1 VAAAPLAERIGAADR
16 PAHTLHGAL
25 FVVVS
30 LAIAFVAPVSAMTLG
45 PLLLGAP
52 HLVGDLRV
60 LWLQRPGGILDAEIL
75 RIFVPLLAMT
85 LVRPAL
91 AIGFPEPAMCEVA
104 LGVVAIAIAAH
115 AGFASSR
122 RRLHVIAAAVP
133 LLAFAMAFAP
143 AVQLT
148 LAHAHNVVAFA
159 AWLVWTRHRG
169 FAWGAAGLYVAAWM
183 AALALP
189 IADGELDALSF
200 GATFATFAN
209 GLAPGLGSVD
219 GALVVRS
226 FVFAQLVHYGIWMFA
241 LPRVEAARE
250 ERASRGLWIAAVC
263 ACAIVPIVGAFDPL
277 GVRGAYLSLVVFHGW
292 FELAVFTFL
301 AARRVE
307 GKSW

>member
-104 LGVVAIAIAAH
+104 LGVVHLGKFAERHAVTDGHRMKADEAGGARHDGTFDAH
-115 AGFASSR
+115 AVDRVNAIEDDKFF
-122 RRLHVIAAAVP
+122 L
-133 LLAFAMAFAP
+133 
-143 AVQLT
+143 
-148 LAHAHNVVAFA
+148 
-159 AWLVWTRHRG
+159 
-169 FAWGAAGLYVAAWM
+169 
-183 AALALP
+183 
-189 IADGELDALSF
+189 GESGRFEGDA
-200 GATFATFAN
+200 
-209 GLAPGLGSVD
+209 
-219 GALVVRS
+219 
-226 FVFAQLVHYGIWMFA
+226 
-241 LPRVEAARE
+241 
-250 ERASRGLWIAAVC
+250 
-263 ACAIVPIVGAFDPL
+263 
-277 GVRGAYLSLVVFHGW
+277 
-292 FELAVFTFL
+292 
-301 AARRVE
+301 
-307 GKSW
+307 